1 MQLECNLYVCDVAK
15 MAAVFFCLVC
25 GDTKHVQSCSCRR
38 KVKNSLVDGVHVYK
52 LLESVVV
59 NKFMQS
65 NKLDFF

>member
-1 MQLECNLYVCDVAK
+1 
-15 MAAVFFCLVC
+15 MATVFNCLVC
-25 GDTKHVQSCSCRR
+25 GDTKRVQSCSCRR
-38 KVKNSLVDGVHVYK
+38 KLKNSPVDDVHVYK